1 MGACAVPT
9 RMLLHRDL
17 EGLERAPLSH
27 LQQVRRALNRHHRRH
42 RRRPCPDQEWKKRRK
57 KTNQDP
63 KVKRAPHAF
72 GKLGGKSQDAK
83 CRLFGGAFF
92 DYG

>member
-27 LQQVRRALNRHHRRH
+27 LQQVSRALNPRH